1 MITKM
6 TMLILLLM
14 AISYNAAEAWATQNH
29 PGNTDN
35 YDTSSKDKDTSSEI
49 HGVLNK
55 ILVQEV
61 LT

>member
-1 MITKM
+1 MSFIFSLFQILKIQMITKM

-35 YDTSSKDKDTSSEI
+35 YDTSSKDKDTSYI
-49 HGVLNK
+49 
-55 ILVQEV
+55 
-61 LT
+61 